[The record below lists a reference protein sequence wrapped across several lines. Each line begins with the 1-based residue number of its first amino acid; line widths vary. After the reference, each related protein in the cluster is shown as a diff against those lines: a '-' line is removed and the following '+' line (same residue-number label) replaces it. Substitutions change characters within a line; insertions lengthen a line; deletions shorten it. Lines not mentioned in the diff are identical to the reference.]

1 MRTKTLFGVGGLVVP
16 IPFWFCAV
24 NGVIE
29 GLVMKFVFP
38 LIYSAD
44 HYKVRDFLILELTRL
59 RQPVSPEHISQKLSI
74 PTGRVKKILGKIGKM
89 QMWIVRNQ
97 AGHVTWAYP
106 VTVEETKF
114 RVTYATGEQAW
125 AP

>member
-1 MRTKTLFGVGGLVVP
+1 MKTKTLFGVGGLMIP
-16 IPFWFCAV
+16 IPFWLCVF
-24 NGVIE
+24 NGVVE
-29 GLVMKFVFP
+29 GLIMKFVFP
-38 LIYSAD
+38 LIYSRG

-59 RQPVSPEHISQKLSI
+59 RQPVSPEHISQKLSMPI
-74 PTGRVKKILGKIGKM
+74 DRVNKILAKIGKM

-114 RVTYATGEQAW
+114 KVTYATGEQVW